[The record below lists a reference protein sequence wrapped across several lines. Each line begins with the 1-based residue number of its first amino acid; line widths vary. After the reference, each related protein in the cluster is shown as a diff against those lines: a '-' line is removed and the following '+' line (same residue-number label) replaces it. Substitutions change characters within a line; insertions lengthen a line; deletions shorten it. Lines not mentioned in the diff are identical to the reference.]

1 MGSDSDPDPEDG
13 GHPPVLPMKAKVT
26 SMTRVNA
33 GMDRV
38 LSVLTAIALVA
49 MMLHVVLHAL
59 MRFFLNSPLYGTN
72 EIVSFWYLPVVA
84 LLGIPAAHL
93 QKEHITVV
101 LLVENLG
108 RKAQNVFLVFAC
120 ILGAAVS
127 IGFAVFGFQEAMDKM
142 SMGAT
147 AGVTDIVTWP
157 VYFLV
162 PLVFVVLAALY
173 VLDIW
178 VVART
183 GDPDIDPRTGQKAEA
198 EAVGESAR

>member
-1 MGSDSDPDPEDG
+1 
-13 GHPPVLPMKAKVT
+13 
-26 SMTRVNA
+26 MTRVNA
-33 GMDRV
+33 GMDKV
-38 LSVLTAIALVA
+38 LSVLTAIAVVA
-49 MMLHVVLHAL
+49 MMLHVVAHAL

-72 EIVSFWYLPVVA
+72 EIVSYWYLPIVA

-108 RKAQNVFLVFAC
+108 RKVQNVFM
-120 ILGAAVS
+120 
-127 IGFAVFGFQEAMDKM
+127 VFGFREAMDKM

-162 PLVFVVLAALY
+162 PLVFFVLAALY
-173 VLDIW
+173 ILDIF

-183 GDPDIDPRTGQKAEA
+183 GSPDIDVRTGEKADA
-198 EAVGESAR
+198 EPLDETAL

>member
-1 MGSDSDPDPEDG
+1 
-13 GHPPVLPMKAKVT
+13 
-26 SMTRVNA
+26 MTRVNA
-33 GMDRV
+33 GMDKV
-38 LSVLTAIALVA
+38 LSVLTAIAVVA
-49 MMLHVVLHAL
+49 MMLHVVAHAL

-72 EIVSFWYLPVVA
+72 EIVSYWYLPIVA

-108 RKAQNVFLVFAC
+108 RKVQNVFLVFAC
-120 ILGAAVS
+120 LMGALVS
-127 IGFAVFGFQEAMDKM
+127 IGFMVFGFREAMDKM

-162 PLVFVVLAALY
+162 PLVFFVLAALY
-173 VLDIW
+173 ILDIF

-183 GDPDIDPRTGQKAEA
+183 GDPDIDVRTGQKAEA
-198 EAVGESAR
+198 EPLDETAL

>member
-1 MGSDSDPDPEDG
+1 
-13 GHPPVLPMKAKVT
+13 
-26 SMTRVNA
+26 MTRVNA
-33 GMDRV
+33 GMDKV

-72 EIVSFWYLPVVA
+72 EIVSYWYLPVIA

-108 RKAQNVFLVFAC
+108 RKAQNVFLIFAC
-120 ILGAAVS
+120 SMGALVSLGFT
-127 IGFAVFGFQEAMDKM
+127 IFGFREAMDKM
-142 SMGAT
+142 AMGAT

-162 PLVFVVLAALY
+162 PLVFLVLTALY
-173 VLDIW
+173 LLEIF

-183 GDPDIDPRTGQKAEA
+183 GDPDIDVRTGEKAE
-198 EAVGESAR
+198 GEPIEEIAL

>member
-1 MGSDSDPDPEDG
+1 
-13 GHPPVLPMKAKVT
+13 
-26 SMTRVNA
+26 MTRVNA

-49 MMLHVVLHAL
+49 MMLHVVAHAL
-59 MRFFLNSPLYGTN
+59 LRFFLNSPLYGTN

-108 RKAQNVFLVFAC
+108 RKVQNVFLVFAC
-120 ILGAAVS
+120 LLGALVS
-127 IGFAVFGFQEAMDKM
+127 VGFAIYGFQEAMDKM

-162 PLVFVVLAALY
+162 PLVFFVLAALY
-173 VLDIW
+173 ILDIW

-183 GDPDIDPRTGQKAEA
+183 GDPDIDPRTGQRVE
-198 EAVGESAR
+198 GETVDETSL